1 MIDDLYSDYCKSLL
15 FKVTGIKI
23 SDDKTNLLYVKL
35 NRFMRRK
42 SISSYHDFYK
52 LMKDDS
58 NTAEL
63 QEFINAFTTNT
74 TSFFRERDHF
84 DFIRNNLH
92 IIQNRLPNISS
103 NSEIRVWC
111 AACSNGQEA
120 VTLAMVLK
128 EFLPQDI
135 QIKLLATDINSKVLL
150 KANTGFYTLE
160 EIKGVPK
167 YYLTKYFIR
176 DNNGYQVKNE
186 ILDLIS
192 YRQFNLMDEF
202 RFKHSFDIVFL
213 RNVMIYFSREVQ
225 QAIIDKMYKVI
236 TPGGLFFLGHSEAL
250 MGKGHNFSALGPSVF
265 GKQKNEKKVT
275 GEAKRGDKCE

>member
-1 MIDDLYSDYCKSLL
+1 MIDELYSSYCKNLL

-42 SISSYHDFYK
+42 NISSYHDFYK
-52 LMKDDS
+52 LMKDES

-92 IIQNRLPNISS
+92 VILNRLPNISS

-150 KANTGFYTLE
+150 KASTGFYTFE
-160 EIKGVPK
+160 EIKGISK
-167 YYLTKYFIR
+167 YYLNKNFIR
-176 DNNGYQVKNE
+176 DENGFQVNNE

-202 RFKHSFDIVFL
+202 NFKHSFDIVFL

-250 MGKGHNFSALGPSVF
+250 MGKGHNFSVLGPSVF
-265 GKQKNEKKVT
+265 GKQKNEQKIVS
-275 GEAKRGDKCE
+275 EAKRGDRCE